1 MKGFVNRFQI
11 AEAYKAVYMPTSDAI
26 SRVLLV
32 LILALVLSLITASQ
46 AYEQEVM
53 QCKM

>member
-1 MKGFVNRFQI
+1 
-11 AEAYKAVYMPTSDAI
+11 MPTSDAI

-53 QCKM
+53 QCKMWEYHGMHVELGLC